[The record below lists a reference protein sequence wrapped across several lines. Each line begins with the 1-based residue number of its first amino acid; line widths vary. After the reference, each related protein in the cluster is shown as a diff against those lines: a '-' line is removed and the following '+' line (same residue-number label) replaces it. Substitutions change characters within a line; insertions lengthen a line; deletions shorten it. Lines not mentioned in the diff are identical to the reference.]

1 MSFTSKFGNEQESFG
16 DLIYD
21 SDDEQAKSTNNIFTK
36 IQKALKDDLSA
47 KNTEELT
54 KDIERMLKMFY
65 LDMRVKGKL
74 N

>member
-47 KNTEELT
+47 KDTEELT